1 MGVRILEIIGQCST
15 QTWSLKLADHITIEQ
30 AKPNEVRYSFST
42 QRMTVA
48 KLNVKQ
54 SQVWVPV
61 VASDFSLLTNHISLP
76 SRF

>member
-1 MGVRILEIIGQCST
+1 M
-15 QTWSLKLADHITIEQ
+15 TIEQ

-48 KLNVKQ
+48 ELNVKQ

-61 VASDFSLLTNHISLP
+61 VASDFSLLTNHIFLP
-76 SRF
+76 LKF